1 MLQNS
6 GGGDFYWGK
15 VNGKRVEGEE
25 RPASGNRNSRREER
39 KRQRNKRAE
48 RKRKRWEVGRA
59 FIKVNVVNVYRRCS

>member
-25 RPASGNRNSRREER
+25 RPASGNRNNRREER
-39 KRQRNKRAE
+39 KRQKQTGKE
-48 RKRKRWEVGRA
+48 KEEEMGGGQSL
-59 FIKVNVVNVYRRCS
+59 Y